1 MSNHA
6 AILCDPTGVKGA
18 AEAGNALNEAIRQR
32 GIACDGANE
41 ALRALQWRQSAIASE
56 AILKALNFYLERGG
70 GSRGARPSVPL
81 KAAASPNLR
90 TGPLMDVSFNPR
102 TRRGPAGADSCSHGW
117 GPLRLRRPA
126 DPSPGPGQS
135 PILRAGL
142 ARLSDRGDPR
152 SQVTLFAVGQS
163 NERSRIRAQASPWI
177 LTAHVVRDMQE
188 DAAVKVDAALR
199 AAIDRS

>member
-1 MSNHA
+1 MSDHA
-6 AILCDPTGVKGA
+6 AILCDPTGVKAA
-18 AEAGNALNEAIRQR
+18 AEAAYALNEAIRQP

-70 GSRGARPSVPL
+70 GIRGARAVF
-81 KAAASPNLR
+81 SPEGGGIPQSR

-142 ARLSDRGDPR
+142 ARLSDRCDSR
-152 SQVTLFAVGQS
+152 SQVTLLAVGQS
-163 NERSRIRAQASPWI
+163 NERPRIRAQASPWI
-177 LTAHVVRDMQE
+177 LTAPTSS
-188 DAAVKVDAALR
+188 AAR
-199 AAIDRS
+199 GRMRR